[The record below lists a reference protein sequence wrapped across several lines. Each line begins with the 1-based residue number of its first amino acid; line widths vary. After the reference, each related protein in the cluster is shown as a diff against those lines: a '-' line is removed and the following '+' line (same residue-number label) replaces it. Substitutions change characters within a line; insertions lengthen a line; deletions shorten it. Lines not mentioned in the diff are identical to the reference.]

1 MAESRRRVS
10 GGRCNRERD
19 RQVDLR
25 GGGGFPQH
33 VVLRDQQSLCV
44 QRGRYRRLC
53 RGVRAGS
60 GACRE
65 KALVTLALECD
76 KERESC
82 KGVAMKMPRKTVL
95 IFLAATIVAGCGARD
110 DDVTLTR
117 IRNTGNGPDEFSI
130 IPGKPL
136 QAPEDLSA
144 LPVPTPGG
152 SNRTDQN
159 PLADG
164 IAALGGNPAAVNAQ
178 APAASNGA
186 LVNHANRYGG
196 TPDIRQTL
204 AQEDRE
210 IRRSYGR

>member
-1 MAESRRRVS
+1 
-10 GGRCNRERD
+10 
-19 RQVDLR
+19 
-25 GGGGFPQH
+25 
-33 VVLRDQQSLCV
+33 
-44 QRGRYRRLC
+44 
-53 RGVRAGS
+53 
-60 GACRE
+60 
-65 KALVTLALECD
+65 
-76 KERESC
+76 
-82 KGVAMKMPRKTVL
+82 MKMPRKTVL

-136 QAPEDLSA
+136 QAPEDMSA

-164 IAALGGNPAAVNAQ
+164 VAALGGNPAAVNAQ

-196 TPDIRQTL
+196 TPGIRQTL

-210 IRRSYGR
+210 IRRSYGRVNVLRILPGDDYVQAYRRDWLDAYAEERRLRRRGIVTPASPPPPEG